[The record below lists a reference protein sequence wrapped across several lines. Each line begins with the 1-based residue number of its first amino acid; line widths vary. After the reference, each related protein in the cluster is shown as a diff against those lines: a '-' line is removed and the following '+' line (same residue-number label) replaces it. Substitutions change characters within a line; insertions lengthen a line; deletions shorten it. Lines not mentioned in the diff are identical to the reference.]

1 VPDVILLHKTL
12 MMTTTT
18 TVARAIVLATATVIC
33 SVEAFAPY
41 PLVTRRYSVSTTQ
54 QRPSA
59 VAVGPL
65 ASFFGNWFES
75 KTTKTIA
82 KQPVYETVVI
92 DPDFR
97 VAGLF
102 LGLGVALD
110 CIPYLQL
117 TLGPLVT
124 ALGALFVFQAFRIR
138 FVFDEENNFELKTTA
153 PLSSSD
159 EELRDSGEN
168 VVVGGANKW
177 ACDTIVNYDFFPQS
191 WMADP
196 KHPIGPILVYFKE
209 TQTDS
214 SSWSEG
220 PGQAANDPAKIASG
234 QAVAG
239 QVHFFPAVGNARQIE
254 AEFAK
259 RGCGKI

>member
-1 VPDVILLHKTL
+1 MTMRTVVAVI
-12 MMTTTT
+12 
-18 TVARAIVLATATVIC
+18 ALATAAAAIC
-33 SVEAFAPY
+33 SVEAFAPS
-41 PLVTRRYSVSTTQ
+41 PLVTRRRCHSASTTTRQ

-59 VAVGPL
+59 AVAVVGPL
-65 ASFFGNWFES
+65 AAGFFGNFFDS
-75 KTTKTIA
+75 KTKTIA
-82 KQPVYETVVI
+82 NKKPVYETVVI

-117 TLGPLVT
+117 LLGPLVT
-124 ALGALFVFQAFRIR
+124 VLGALFVFQAFRIR
-138 FVFDEENNFELKTTA
+138 FVFDEDNNFELKTTA
-153 PLSSSD
+153 LLSTS

-196 KHPIGPILVYFKE
+196 NHPIGPILVYFKE

-214 SSWSEG
+214 STWNEG
-220 PGQAANDPAKIASG
+220 PGRASNDPAKIASG

>member
-1 VPDVILLHKTL
+1 MTMRTGWAVI
-12 MMTTTT
+12 
-18 TVARAIVLATATVIC
+18 ALATAAAIC
-33 SVEAFAPY
+33 SVEAFAPS
-41 PLVTRRYSVSTTQ
+41 PLVTRRRHSVSTTTRQ

-59 VAVGPL
+59 VAAAVVGPL
-65 ASFFGNWFES
+65 ASFFGNFFDS
-75 KTTKTIA
+75 TTKTIA
-82 KQPVYETVVI
+82 EKPVYETVVI

-117 TLGPLVT
+117 LLGPLVT
-124 ALGALFVFQAFRIR
+124 VLGALFVFQAFRIR
-138 FVFDEENNFELKTTA
+138 FVFDEDNNFELKTTA
-153 PLSSSD
+153 LLSAS

-196 KHPIGPILVYFKE
+196 NHPIGPILVYFKE

-214 SSWSEG
+214 STWNEG
-220 PGQAANDPAKIASG
+220 PGRASNDPAKIASG